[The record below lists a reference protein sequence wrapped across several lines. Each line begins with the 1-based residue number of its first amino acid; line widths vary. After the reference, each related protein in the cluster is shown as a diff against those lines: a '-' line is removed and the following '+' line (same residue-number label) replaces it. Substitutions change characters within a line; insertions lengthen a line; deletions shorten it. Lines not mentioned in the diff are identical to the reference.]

1 VGSEKLTPCQHLKE
15 LKKKSKKIKEIPPQ
29 HRNIKIETLHRGGIC
44 MSIRENLERMEEISL
59 SPFATLSVNSRGRDR
74 EEPQCDIRPVFQRD
88 RDRILHCKSF
98 RRLKHKTQVFLSPKG
113 DHYRTR
119 LTHTLEVSQNA
130 RTIAKALRLNEDLV
144 EAIALGH
151 DLGHTPF
158 GHAGERILNE
168 LCDEGYRHN
177 EQSVRIVEKLEKDGK
192 GLNLTWEV
200 RDGILNHQ
208 TSMMPHTLEGKIVRL
223 SDKIAYINHD
233 IDDAIR
239 AKVMSEEDI
248 PLEIRKVLGMTT
260 KERLNTL
267 IHNIIMNSMGKNDI
281 VMSEEI
287 GGAMQDLRKF
297 MFQKVYT
304 NPAAKGEE
312 AKAERLLCELYAH
325 YMGHIEILPEQYQR
339 MHSEGEKKERV
350 VCDYISGMTDQYAV
364 AKYREFFLPKAWE
377 IG

>member
-1 VGSEKLTPCQHLKE
+1 MGSEKLTPCQHLKE

-168 LCDEGYRHN
+168 LCEEGYRHN

>member
-1 VGSEKLTPCQHLKE
+1 MANLRFQHLKE

-168 LCDEGYRHN
+168 LCEEGYRHN

>member
-1 VGSEKLTPCQHLKE
+1 
-15 LKKKSKKIKEIPPQ
+15 
-29 HRNIKIETLHRGGIC
+29 

-119 LTHTLEVSQNA
+119 LTQTLEVSQNA